1 MTAKI
6 ILILAL
12 ILASVMSSYAVTC
25 DIDTCKARGFEED
38 LDCNRCIAGC
48 NVGVSETEL
57 AWKDLGEDCKD
68 ISELSSNV
76 ISGSF
81 LRPLFGRRG
90 NRYRPTSP
98 YGRCG
103 RDAVSKMLREYEE
116 DCTEPTRHLRG
127 V

>member
-57 AWKDLGEDCKD
+57 AWKDLGEDCED
-68 ISELSSNV
+68 ISELQRN
-76 ISGSF
+76 
-81 LRPLFGRRG
+81 LRL
-90 NRYRPTSP
+90 
-98 YGRCG
+98 
-103 RDAVSKMLREYEE
+103 VSASALWEA
-116 DCTEPTRHLRG
+116 G
-127 V
+127 